1 MPTVETNGVETYY
14 EHRGRGPPIVF
25 VHGASNDCRWWE
37 PQMAAFSDDFEVV
50 AYDVRGHGRTG
61 GSDRSRY
68 SMELFAADLRAL
80 VAELDLDSPVVVG
93 HSLGGMFAL
102 EYAARYPDHLRGLV
116 LADSQ
121 VAPGLTPMQT
131 VVQHGLIPLQM
142 GLQRALGPD
151 RASAMMEW
159 IARRVT
165 DADAPEDDE
174 LAAYAEETDEMF
186 ASEESLKVLGAVRR
200 FERPDLSS
208 IEAPTLGVYGKED
221 PAMMH
226 RNAVEL
232 AREVPRAE
240 LRLVPEAG
248 HGLTREQPAAFE
260 RTVRKFLEKEN
271 VAPDGA

>member
-14 EHRGRGPPIVF
+14 EHRGRGPPVVF

-37 PQMAAFSDDFEVV
+37 PQMTSFADDYEVV

-68 SMELFAADLRAL
+68 SMDLFAADLRAL

-102 EYAARYPDHLRGLV
+102 EYAARYPDALRGLV

-121 VAPGLTPMQT
+121 VAPGLTSMQT
-131 VVQHGLIPLQM
+131 VVQHGLIPLQI
-142 GLQRALGPD
+142 GIQRVLGPD
-151 RASAMMEW
+151 RASALTEW
-159 IARRVT
+159 IARRLTEV
-165 DADAPEDDE
+165 DGPEDDE

-186 ASEESLKVLGAVRR
+186 APEEALKVLGAVRR

-221 PAMMH
+221 PEMMH

-232 AREVPRAE
+232 AREVSRAE

-271 VAPDGA
+271 VAPEEA

>member
-37 PQMAAFSDDFEVV
+37 PQMAALADDFEVV

-61 GSDRSRY
+61 GSDRPRY
-68 SMELFAADLRAL
+68 SMDLFAADLKAL
-80 VAELDLDSPVVVG
+80 VDELDLDRPVVVG

-102 EYAARYPDHLRGLV
+102 EYAAQYPDSLRGLV

-121 VAPGLTPMQT
+121 VAPRLTPMQT
-131 VVQHGLIPLQM
+131 LLQHGLIPLQM
-142 GLQRALGPD
+142 GVQRVLGPD
-151 RASAMMEW
+151 RASAVMEW
-159 IARRVT
+159 IGRRLT
-165 DADAPEDDE
+165 DADGQEDDD

-186 ASEESLKVLGAVRR
+186 APEEALKVLGAVRR
-200 FERPDLSS
+200 FERPDLES
-208 IEAPTLGVYGKED
+208 IRVPTLGVYGKED
-221 PAMMH
+221 PALMH

-232 AREVPRAE
+232 ATAVPDAE

-248 HGLTREQPAAFE
+248 HGLTWEQPAAFE
-260 RTVRKFLEKEN
+260 RTLRNFLENRN
-271 VAPDGA
+271 VLPEGA

>member
-221 PAMMH
+221 PTMMH